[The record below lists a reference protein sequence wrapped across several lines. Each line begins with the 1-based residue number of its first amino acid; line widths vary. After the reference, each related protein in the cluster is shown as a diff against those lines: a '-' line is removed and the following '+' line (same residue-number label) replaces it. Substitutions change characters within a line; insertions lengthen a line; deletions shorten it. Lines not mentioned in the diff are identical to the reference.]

1 MQREKIDS
9 YKREVLYRKA
19 HGKVIFDKLKE
30 KLSLLLPDEED
41 FIFLSLKETDE
52 IILSV
57 NDKSISIEDEQGFS
71 SYSESLGYL
80 NSNLKSCDY
89 YLLLDEDWKYC
100 GAVLLKSGFA
110 ISENFD
116 FDKVTSDEIRLISF
130 DLNEKV
136 SLDYSNSVD
145 NEPFECRFIRY
156 D

>member
-9 YKREVLYRKA
+9 YKRELLYRKA

-30 KLSLLLPDEED
+30 KLSLLFPDEDD
-41 FIFLSLKETDE
+41 FTFLSLKETDE
-52 IILSV
+52 IVFHVNEKNIL
-57 NDKSISIEDEQGFS
+57 IEDERAFL
-71 SYSESLGYL
+71 SYFESIGYL
-80 NSNLKSCDY
+80 NGNLRLCDY

-100 GAVLLKSGFA
+100 GAIVLKSGFK

-116 FDKVTSDEIRLISF
+116 FDEVTSDEIRLISC
-130 DLNEKV
+130 DLKEKI
-136 SLDYSNSVD
+136 SLDYSNSIG